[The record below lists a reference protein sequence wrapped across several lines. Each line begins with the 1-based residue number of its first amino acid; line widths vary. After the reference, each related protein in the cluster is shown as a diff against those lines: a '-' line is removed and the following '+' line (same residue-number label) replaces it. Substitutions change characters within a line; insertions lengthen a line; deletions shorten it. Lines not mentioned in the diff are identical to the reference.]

1 MGRLIGS
8 FSEGTVSATGGTKST
23 PGDGYTYHAFTSSS
37 TLVVASSVAATP
49 TNPVGSLLRKGP
61 TTEIELEYLVVGG
74 GGGGG
79 GGGAGGLVY
88 GTSMFSV
95 GNNTVTIG
103 AGGVGNTSGTDSV
116 IDTITALGGGRSGY
130 NASPSLATGVAGGSG
145 GAGGWYS
152 GGRPGGAGL
161 QPGSASGG
169 FGNAGGTGAEGGGS
183 GGGGGAGGI
192 GQNFPTRTGGLGK
205 EYAQFAT
212 IGGVNY
218 GDPDAPGWF
227 ASGGSGFTMAA
238 TPFVAG
244 PSGGGGDGSGTSGIG
259 TNGVINTGG
268 GAGAGGGHWG
278 AGGSGIVIV
287 RYLAA

>member
-1 MGRLIGS
+1 MSRLIGS
-8 FSEGTVSATGGTKST
+8 YPAGTLSCTGGVEST
-23 PGDGYTYHAFTSSS
+23 PGDGFKYHVFTSSGNFNITGEAEPS
-37 TLVVASSVAATP
+37 
-49 TNPVGSLLRKGP
+49 NPVGSLLLKSP
-61 TTEIELEYLVVGG
+61 TEIELEYLVVGG

-88 GTSMFSV
+88 GTDNFLV
-95 GNNTVTIG
+95 GTKTITV
-103 AGGVGNTSGTDSV
+103 GGGGPTTTASGTDSV
-116 IDTITALGGGRSGY
+116 FDTITALGGGRAGY
-130 NASPSLATGVAGGSG
+130 NASPCLATGVAGGSG

-192 GQNFPTRTGGLGK
+192 GQNYPTRTGGLGK

-227 ASGGSGFTMAA
+227 ASGGSGYTTAA

-244 PSGGGGDGSGTSGIG
+244 PSGGGGDGSGSSGG
-259 TNGVINTGG
+259 GSNGAVNTGG
-268 GAGAGGGHWG
+268 GSGAGGGTG
-278 AGGSGIVIV
+278 GTGGSGVVII
-287 RYLAA
+287 RYAV

>member
-1 MGRLIGS
+1 MSRLIGS
-8 FSEGTVSATGGTKST
+8 YPAGTVDTSGGTEVLDGGYKYHIFKSSANLT
-23 PGDGYTYHAFTSSS
+23 ITGLTSPSKRI
-37 TLVVASSVAATP
+37 
-49 TNPVGSLLRKGP
+49 GSLLINP
-61 TTEIELEYLVVGG
+61 SSNVTFEYIVVGG

-88 GTSMFSV
+88 GTTEIPLGINSV
-95 GNNTVTIG
+95 IIG

-116 IDTITALGGGRSGY
+116 FDTITALGGGRAGY
-130 NASPSLATGVAGGSG
+130 NASPCLATGVAGGSG

-192 GQNFPTRTGGLGK
+192 GQNYPTRTGGLGK

-227 ASGGSGFTMAA
+227 ASGGSGYTQAA
-238 TPFVAG
+238 TPIVYG
-244 PSGGGGDGSGTSGIG
+244 PSGGGGDGA
-259 TNGVINTGG
+259 VNTGG
-268 GAGAGGGHWG
+268 GSDGAVNTGGGSGLGQAVG
-278 AGGSGIVIV
+278 AGGSGVVIV
-287 RYLAA
+287 RYAV